1 MSLYDVIDEITEQQ
15 VTKTDTG
22 DTRIFGVMLGVV
34 AKNYDKDM
42 GGRICVSI
50 PTRDQDANELRWA
63 RLAQPSSG
71 KEWGHYFLPE
81 VGDQVLLAFEGGNI
95 EKPFVIG
102 CVPFDNNKFLTGS
115 VDDNNQTK
123 RIVTKHGN
131 TIVFFDSKEDEKGQK
146 DKITIATADNAH
158 TIEMDNGG
166 KTIRI
171 QDKSKKNAIE
181 IKTEEGSGSMTLQTE
196 SRMTIKVGD
205 SITMSLNG
213 ETGAIKISANDFSVE
228 ASKSAK
234 IKTDGM
240 LSQEGA
246 TVSLKASSMFKT
258 ESSGMVN
265 ITGSPIKIG

>member
-1 MSLYDVIDEITEQQ
+1 
-15 VTKTDTG
+15 
-22 DTRIFGVMLGVV
+22 
-34 AKNYDKDM
+34 
-42 GGRICVSI
+42 
-50 PTRDQDANELRWA
+50 
-63 RLAQPSSG
+63 
-71 KEWGHYFLPE
+71 
-81 VGDQVLLAFEGGNI
+81 
-95 EKPFVIG
+95 
-102 CVPFDNNKFLTGS
+102 
-115 VDDNNQTK
+115 
-123 RIVTKHGN
+123 
-131 TIVFFDSKEDEKGQK
+131 
-146 DKITIATADNAH
+146 
-158 TIEMDNGG
+158 
-166 KTIRI
+166 
-171 QDKSKKNAIE
+171 
-181 IKTEEGSGSMTLQTE
+181 MTLQTE